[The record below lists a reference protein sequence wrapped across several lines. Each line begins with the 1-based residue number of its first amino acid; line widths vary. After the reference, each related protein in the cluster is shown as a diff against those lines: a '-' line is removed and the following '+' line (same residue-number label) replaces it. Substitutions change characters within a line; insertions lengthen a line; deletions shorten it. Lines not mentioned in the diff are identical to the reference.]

1 MKNNIILIN
10 IGKLTSPLIIFFGLY
25 ILTNG
30 EDSPGGGFQAGAIFA
45 SNIIILDMLG
55 LFQTTSLLKK
65 ILLILSPIGILLY
78 ASLGIISIYYGYNF
92 LDYSV
97 LSSDV
102 LYAEYLGIFIIEI
115 GISITVSSVLSLLY
129 FSFKFDSEYVQ

>member
-10 IGKLTSPLIIFFGLY
+10 IVRLISPLIIFFGLY

-30 EDSPGGGFQAGAIFA
+30 EDSPGGAFQAGAIFA
-45 SNIIILDMLG
+45 SNIILLDMVG
-55 LFQTTSLLKK
+55 LFKSTNLLKK

-78 ASLGIISIYYGYNF
+78 ASVGIISIYYGYNF
-92 LDYSV
+92 LDYSA

-102 LYAEYLGIFIIEI
+102 LYSEYLGIFIIEI
-115 GISITVSSVLSLLY
+115 GISITISSVLSLLY
-129 FSFKFDSEYVQ
+129 FAFKIDNEYVQ